1 MAKQQRTTVRYSISF
16 KQKVVKEIEE
26 EGLSFS
32 EAMRRYN
39 IKGAETIQKW
49 ARSFGKNDLLNKI
62 VRVEMKDEKDR
73 VKELE
78 NEVKKL
84 KIALADATLEKDALQ
99 TLMQIVN
106 EHYQTD
112 VKKNLRQKLSGEQPK
127 KKDTE

>member
-1 MAKQQRTTVRYSISF
+1 
-16 KQKVVKEIEE
+16 
-26 EGLSFS
+26 
-32 EAMRRYN
+32 
-39 IKGAETIQKW
+39 
-49 ARSFGKNDLLNKI
+49 
-62 VRVEMKDEKDR
+62 MKDEKDR